1 MNPLTPAGLSHIRPR
16 KDNNTGLVVCPTIHR
31 TLVFK
36 QVISF
41 YFYSMFDGIRNNI
54 QRHIQL
60 TQEEFNYFSTLL
72 QVKRLRKKQF
82 LLEEGSVC
90 RYECFVNSGCL
101 RMYKLN
107 DRGQEHIIQFAI
119 ADWWIGDQF
128 SFITGEPSDYFID
141 ALEDSEILLI
151 EKSGLE
157 QLYQKVPK
165 FERFF
170 RIAFQNSYVAL
181 QRRILSGLSQ
191 TAEEKYLDF
200 INRYPDLEQ
209 KLPQHQVASYLG
221 ITPESL
227 SRIRKQLSG
236 K

>member
-1 MNPLTPAGLSHIRPR
+1 
-16 KDNNTGLVVCPTIHR
+16 
-31 TLVFK
+31 
-36 QVISF
+36 
-41 YFYSMFDGIRNNI
+41 MFDEIRKNI
-54 QRHIQL
+54 SRHIQL
-60 TQEEFNYFSTLL
+60 SEEEFAYFCSLL
-72 QVKRLRKKQF
+72 KQKRLRKKQF
-82 LLEEGSVC
+82 ILEEGNVC
-90 RYECFVNSGCL
+90 THECFVNSGCL

-107 DRGQEHIIQFAI
+107 EKGQEHIMQFAM

-128 SFITGEPSDYFID
+128 SFLTGEPSDYFID
-141 ALEDSEILLI
+141 ALEDSEVLLI
-151 EKSGLE
+151 EKTKLE
-157 QLYQKVPK
+157 LLYTEVPK

-200 INRYPDLEQ
+200 IRRYPALEQ
-209 KLPQHQVASYLG
+209 KLPQYQVASYLG

-227 SRIRKQLSG
+227 SRIRKQLTG